1 MHDNLLAQAFIY
13 LLAAVLSVPI
23 AKRLGLG
30 SVLGYL
36 LAGVAI
42 GPALLGLV
50 GGSKDV
56 LHFAEF
62 GVVVML
68 FLIGLELRPALL
80 WRLRGPILGTG
91 GAQVITTAVVVGAI
105 SFLAGCRWPQAVAIG
120 FIAAMSSTAIVL
132 QSLAEK
138 GVLQTRGGQASFS
151 VLLFQDI
158 AVIPILAVM
167 PMLATAMN
175 GRSAGGDH
183 PTPIAGFSGW
193 VQALIT
199 LGAVVTVTMGGRYLL
214 RPVFRFIAQTRLR
227 EIFTASALAL
237 VIGIALLMQFVG
249 LSAALGTFLA
259 GVVLADSEY
268 RHQLEADLEPFK
280 GLLLGLF
287 FITVGA
293 GIDFSLMA
301 SRPGLIALLVGTLIV
316 IKFVVL
322 LGLGIV
328 FRLDWSAS
336 LLFAF
341 ALAQGGEFCFVLLAL
356 AEQQGVLPV
365 EMSKPLVSAV
375 AVSMAATPLLLLINE
390 RVVQPRFAKQKVER
404 PPDEIDEHDNPA
416 ILAGFGRFGHI
427 VGRLLRSNGFGVTV
441 LDNDPD
447 QVELLGRFGLKSF
460 YGDATRLDLLR
471 AAGAERAKLFI
482 CAIDNDEKAVQL
494 CKLVQ
499 EQFPNLTIFARA
511 TSRQHAYDLMRIG
524 LTHIRRD
531 TFGSAVDL
539 GEDALVC
546 LGLQAGQAQR
556 AARIF
561 RDFDESSMR
570 ELFSHIDDEK
580 TYVSMARKH
589 ITNLENLLRDDK
601 ARFSSKKE
609 NAQETQFP
617 GRSNEE
623 NLTVEP

>member
-1 MHDNLLAQAFIY
+1 MHENFLAQALVY
-13 LLAAVLSVPI
+13 LLAAVFSVPI
-23 AKRLGLG
+23 AKRLGFG

-42 GPALLGLV
+42 GPAALGLV
-50 GGSKDV
+50 GGSNDV

-68 FLIGLELRPALL
+68 FIIGLELRPALL
-80 WRLRGPILGTG
+80 WRLRGPILGVG
-91 GAQVITTAVVVGAI
+91 GAQVITTAAIVGAI
-105 SFLAGCRWPQAVAIG
+105 ALLSGCHWPQAVAIG
-120 FIAAMSSTAIVL
+120 LITAMSSTAIVL

-138 GVLQTRGGQASFS
+138 GVLPTRGGQASFS

-158 AVIPILAVM
+158 AVIPVIAMMPLLANAMGVRSVVNEH
-167 PMLATAMN
+167 PAPLA
-175 GRSAGGDH
+175 RL
-183 PTPIAGFSGW
+183 PGW
-193 VQALIT
+193 NQTLIT
-199 LGAVVTVTMGGRYLL
+199 FGAVAAVVIGGRYLL
-214 RPVFRFIAQTRLR
+214 RPVFRFIAKTKLR

-293 GIDFSLMA
+293 GIDFNLMA
-301 SRPGLIALLVGTLIV
+301 AQPGLVVLLVVALIV
-316 IKFVVL
+316 VKFAVL
-322 LGLGIV
+322 LGLGMA
-328 FRLDWSAS
+328 FRFDWGAS

-356 AEQQGVLPV
+356 AEQQGVLPATL
-365 EMSKPLVSAV
+365 SKPLVSAI
-375 AVSMAATPLLLLINE
+375 ALSMAATPLLLLINE
-390 RVVQPRFAKQKVER
+390 RFVQPCFAKQKVER

-416 ILAGFGRFGHI
+416 ILAGFGRFGHV
-427 VGRLLRSNGFGVTV
+427 VGRLLRANGFGVTV

-482 CAIDNDEKAVQL
+482 CAIDNDEKALHL
-494 CKLVQ
+494 CKLVLQ
-499 EQFPNLTIFARA
+499 EFPNLKIVARA
-511 TSRQHAYDLMRIG
+511 TSRQHAYELMKLG
-524 LTHIRRD
+524 LSHVYRD
-531 TFGSAVDL
+531 TFGSAIDL
-539 GEDALVC
+539 GEDALKC
-546 LGLQAGQAQR
+546 LGFDAEYANR

-561 RDFDESSMR
+561 RKYDEEGMR
-570 ELFSHIDDEK
+570 ALLPHIDDEK
-580 TYVSMARKH
+580 TYISIARQH
-589 ITNLENLLRDDK
+589 IENLENILRDDK
-601 ARFSSKKE
+601 KRFASVRDSDRTTDTPE
-609 NAQETQFP
+609 AAN
-617 GRSNEE
+617 
-623 NLTVEP
+623 

>member
-1 MHDNLLAQAFIY
+1 MHENFLAQALVY

-23 AKRLGLG
+23 AKRLGFG

-42 GPALLGLV
+42 GPAALGLV
-50 GGSKDV
+50 GGSGDV
-56 LHFAEF
+56 MHFAEF

-68 FLIGLELRPALL
+68 FIIGLELRPALL
-80 WRLRGPILGTG
+80 WRLRGPILGVG
-91 GAQVITTAVVVGAI
+91 GAQVVTTTVIVGIVA
-105 SFLAGCRWPQAVAIG
+105 LMAGCRWPQAIAIG
-120 FIAAMSSTAIVL
+120 LIVSLSSTAIVL

-158 AVIPILAVM
+158 AVIPIIAMMPLLAN
-167 PMLATAMN
+167 AMGVRPAVN
-175 GRSAGGDH
+175 DH
-183 PTPIAGFSGW
+183 PTPFAGLPGW
-193 VQALIT
+193 VQTLIT
-199 LGAVVTVTMGGRYLL
+199 FGAVAAVVIGGRYLL
-214 RPVFRFIAQTRLR
+214 RPIFRFIAKTKLR

-293 GIDFSLMA
+293 GIDFKLMA
-301 SRPGLIALLVGTLIV
+301 AQPGLIALLVVILILL
-316 IKFVVL
+316 KFAVL
-322 LGLGIV
+322 IGLGMA
-328 FRLDWSAS
+328 FRFEWSAS

-341 ALAQGGEFCFVLLAL
+341 ALAQGGEFCFVLLGL
-356 AEQQGVLPV
+356 AEQQGVLTPTL
-365 EMSKPLVSAV
+365 SKPLVSSV
-375 AVSMAATPLLLLINE
+375 ALSMAATPLLLLINE
-390 RVVQPRFAKQKVER
+390 RFVQPCFAKQKVER

-416 ILAGFGRFGHI
+416 ILAGFGRFGHV
-427 VGRLLRSNGFGVTV
+427 VGRLLRANGFGVTV

-494 CKLVQ
+494 CRLVQ
-499 EQFPNLTIFARA
+499 QEFPVLKIVARA
-511 TSRQHAYDLMRIG
+511 TSRQHAYELMKLG
-524 LTHIRRD
+524 LTHVYRD
-531 TFGSAVDL
+531 TFGSAIDL
-539 GEDALVC
+539 GEDALKC
-546 LGLQAGQAQR
+546 LGIEAEYANR
-556 AARIF
+556 AAQIF
-561 RDFDESSMR
+561 RKYDEEGMR
-570 ELFSHIDDEK
+570 DLLPHVDDEQ
-580 TYVSMARKH
+580 TYISIARQH
-589 ITNLENLLRDDK
+589 IENLENILRDDK
-601 ARFSSKKE
+601 QRFAAVRQDAREVKSAESD
-609 NAQETQFP
+609 
-617 GRSNEE
+617 
-623 NLTVEP
+623 

>member
-1 MHDNLLAQAFIY
+1 MEQDFLGQAFVY

-36 LAGVAI
+36 LAGVLI
-42 GPALLGLV
+42 GPAVLGLV
-50 GGSKDV
+50 GGSSDV

-68 FLIGLELRPALL
+68 FIVGLELRPALL
-80 WRLRGPILGTG
+80 WRLRGSILGVG
-91 GAQVITTAVVVGAI
+91 SAQVLTTALVVGGVAMV
-105 SFLAGCRWPQAVAIG
+105 AGCRWPQALTIG
-120 FIAAMSSTAIVL
+120 LIVAMSSTAIVL

-167 PMLATAMN
+167 PLLANASG
-175 GRSAGGDH
+175 GRSVAEEH
-183 PTPIAGFSGW
+183 PAPIASLPGW
-193 VQALIT
+193 AQTIIT
-199 LGAVVTVTMGGRYLL
+199 LGAVAAIVVGGRHLL
-214 RPVFRFIAQTRLR
+214 RPIFRYIAKTHLR
-227 EIFTASALAL
+227 EMFTASALTL
-237 VIGIALLMQFVG
+237 VIGVALLMQFVG

-293 GIDFSLMA
+293 GIDFKLMA
-301 SRPGLIALLVGTLIV
+301 EHPGMIALMVAALIV
-316 IKFVVL
+316 IKFVLL
-322 LGLGIV
+322 LGLGLV
-328 FRLDWSAS
+328 FKFEWSAS

-341 ALAQGGEFCFVLLAL
+341 ALAQGGEFCFVLLGI
-356 AEQQGVLPV
+356 AEQHGVL
-365 EMSKPLVSAV
+365 STTLAKPLVSTV
-375 AVSMAATPLLLLINE
+375 ALSMAATPLLLLINE
-390 RVVQPRFAKQKVER
+390 RLVQPCFAKQKVER

-427 VGRLLRSNGFGVTV
+427 VGRLLRANGFGVTV

-471 AAGAERAKLFI
+471 QAGAERAKLFI
-482 CAIDNDEKAVQL
+482 CAIDNDEKAVSL
-494 CKLVQ
+494 CRLVQ
-499 EQFPNLTIFARA
+499 ETFPNMKIVARA
-511 TSRQHAYDLMRIG
+511 TSRQHAYDLMKLG
-524 LTHIRRD
+524 LTHVRRD
-531 TFGSAVDL
+531 TFGSALDL
-539 GEDALVC
+539 SEDALQC
-546 LGLQAGQAQR
+546 LGVSAERAHR
-556 AARIF
+556 AANIF
-561 RDFDESSMR
+561 RKLDEEGM
-570 ELFSHIDDEK
+570 LKLLPHIDDEK
-580 TYVSMARKH
+580 AYISAARKH
-589 ITNLENLLRDDK
+589 MENLENLLRDDK
-601 ARFSSKKE
+601 ERLANVEEMARQSNGSGHSS
-609 NAQETQFP
+609 
-617 GRSNEE
+617 
-623 NLTVEP
+623 

>member
-1 MHDNLLAQAFIY
+1 MHESFLGQALVY

-42 GPALLGLV
+42 GPAALKLV
-50 GGSKDV
+50 GGANDV
-56 LHFAEF
+56 MHFAEF

-80 WRLRGPILGTG
+80 WRLRGPILGVG
-91 GAQVITTAVVVGAI
+91 GAQVVTTALIFSIIA
-105 SFLAGCRWPQAVAIG
+105 FLAGCRWPQSIAIG
-120 FIAAMSSTAIVL
+120 LIVAMSSTAIVL

-138 GVLQTRGGQASFS
+138 GVLGTRGGQASFS

-158 AVIPILAVM
+158 AVIPVIAVM
-167 PMLATAMN
+167 PVLANAL
-175 GRSAGGDH
+175 GVRSAGIEH
-183 PTPIAGFSGW
+183 TTPISTLPGW
-193 VQALIT
+193 AQTTIT
-199 LGAVVTVTMGGRYLL
+199 LGAVAAVIGGGRYLL
-214 RPVFRFIAQTRLR
+214 RPVFRFIAKTRLR
-227 EIFTASALAL
+227 EIFTATALAL

-293 GIDFSLMA
+293 GIDFSFTA
-301 SRPGLIALLVGTLIV
+301 TQAGLIALLLAALIV
-316 IKFVVL
+316 IKFLVL
-322 LGLGIV
+322 LGLGLA
-328 FRLDWSAS
+328 FRFDWSAS

-356 AEQQGVLPV
+356 AEQQGVLPATL
-365 EMSKPLVSAV
+365 SKHLVSAV
-375 AVSMAATPLLLLINE
+375 ALSMAATPLLLLTNE
-390 RVVQPRFAKQKVER
+390 RLVQPRFARQKVER

-427 VGRLLRSNGFGVTV
+427 VGRLLRANGFGVTV

-471 AAGAERAKLFI
+471 AAGAERARLFI
-482 CAIDNDEKAVQL
+482 CAIDNDEKAVNL
-494 CKLVQ
+494 CRLVQ
-499 EQFPNLTIFARA
+499 QEFPNMMIVARA
-511 TSRQHAYDLMRIG
+511 TSRQHAYDLMKLGI
-524 LTHIRRD
+524 THVHRD
-531 TFGSAVDL
+531 TFGSALDL
-539 GEDALVC
+539 SEDALKC
-546 LGLQAGQAQR
+546 LGVDANQAHR

-561 RDFDESSMR
+561 RRYDEDGMR
-570 ELFSHIDDEK
+570 ELLPHVDDEQ
-580 TYVSMARKH
+580 TYISIARQHVK
-589 ITNLENLLRDDK
+589 NLENILRDDK
-601 ARFSSKKE
+601 QRLASVE
-609 NAQETQFP
+609 DEAQKVDEP
-617 GRSNEE
+617 RSAD
-623 NLTVEP
+623 

>member
-1 MHDNLLAQAFIY
+1 MHESFLAQAFVY
-13 LLAAVLSVPI
+13 LLAAVLSAPI

-42 GPALLGLV
+42 GPAGLGLV
-50 GGSKDV
+50 GGSSDV
-56 LHFAEF
+56 MHFAEF

-80 WRLRGPILGTG
+80 WRLRGPILGVG
-91 GAQVITTAVVVGAI
+91 GAQILTTALIVGAVAI
-105 SFLAGCRWPQAVAIG
+105 LAGCRWPQAVAIG
-120 FIAAMSSTAIVL
+120 LIVAMSSTAIVL

-158 AVIPILAVM
+158 VVIAIIAVM
-167 PMLATAMN
+167 PLLATAMGMRPVDKLN
-175 GRSAGGDH
+175 LAVVGRM
-183 PTPIAGFSGW
+183 PGW
-193 VQALIT
+193 AQAAIT
-199 LGAVVTVTMGGRYLL
+199 FGAVGAVFLGGRYLL
-214 RPVFRFIAQTRLR
+214 RPVFRFIAKTKLR

-293 GIDFSLMA
+293 GIDFSFMA
-301 SRPGLIALLVGTLIV
+301 ARPGLIALLVTGLIV
-316 IKFVVL
+316 IKFTVL
-322 LGLGIV
+322 LALGLL
-328 FRLDWSAS
+328 FRFDWSAS
-336 LLFAF
+336 FLFAF
-341 ALAQGGEFCFVLLAL
+341 ALAQGGEFCFVLLGL
-356 AEQQGVLPV
+356 AERQDVLPPTL
-365 EMSKPLVSAV
+365 SKPLVSAV
-375 AVSMAATPLLLLINE
+375 ALSMAATPLLLLINE
-390 RVVQPRFAKQKVER
+390 RLVQPRFARQKVDR

-427 VGRLLRSNGFGVTV
+427 VGRLLRANGFGVTV

-471 AAGAERAKLFI
+471 AAGAERARLFI
-482 CAIDNDEKAVQL
+482 CAIDNDEKAVYL
-494 CKLVQ
+494 CQLVQ
-499 EQFPNLTIFARA
+499 QEFPNVKIVARA
-511 TSRQHAYDLMRIG
+511 TSRQHAYELMKLG
-524 LTHIRRD
+524 LTHVYRD
-531 TFGSAVDL
+531 TFGSALDL
-539 GEDALVC
+539 SEDALKL
-546 LGLQAGQAQR
+546 LGVPANQAAR

-561 RDFDESSMR
+561 RTYDEQGMR
-570 ELFSHIDDEK
+570 ELLPHLDDEQ
-580 TYVSMARKH
+580 TYISIARQH
-589 ITNLENLLRDDK
+589 IENLENILRDDK
-601 ARFSSKKE
+601 RRLA
-609 NAQETQFP
+609 
-617 GRSNEE
+617 
-623 NLTVEP
+623 TVEEEARKVDATERSA

>member
-1 MHDNLLAQAFIY
+1 MQESFLTQAFVY

-42 GPALLGLV
+42 GPAALGLV
-50 GGSKDV
+50 GGSSDV
-56 LHFAEF
+56 MHFAEF

-68 FLIGLELRPALL
+68 FIIGLELRPALL
-80 WRLRGPILGTG
+80 WRLRGPILGVG
-91 GAQVITTAVVVGAI
+91 GAQVLATALVVGLIAM
-105 SFLAGCRWPQAVAIG
+105 FVGCRWPQSVAIG
-120 FIAAMSSTAIVL
+120 LIMAMSSTAIVL

-167 PMLATAMN
+167 PLLANAM
-175 GRSAGGDH
+175 GARSVGTDH
-183 PTPIAGFSGW
+183 PAPIATLPGW
-193 VQALIT
+193 AQTAIT
-199 LGAVVTVTMGGRYLL
+199 LGAVAAIVIGGRYLL
-214 RPVFRFIAQTRLR
+214 RPVFRFIAKTRLR

-301 SRPGLIALLVGTLIV
+301 AQPGLIALLVASLIF
-316 IKFVVL
+316 IKFTVL
-322 LGLGIV
+322 LGLGMA
-328 FRLDWSAS
+328 FRFDWSAS

-356 AEQQGVLPV
+356 TEQQGVLTQT
-365 EMSKPLVSAV
+365 MTKPLVSAV
-375 AVSMAATPLLLLINE
+375 ALSMATTPLLLLINE
-390 RVVQPRFAKQKVER
+390 RFVQPCFAKQKVER
-404 PPDEIDEHDNPA
+404 PTDEIDEHDNPA

-427 VGRLLRSNGFGVTV
+427 VGRLLRANGFGVTV

-447 QVELLGRFGLKSF
+447 QVELLGRFGMKSF

-471 AAGAERAKLFI
+471 AAGAERATLFI

-494 CKLVQ
+494 CRLVQ
-499 EQFPNLTIFARA
+499 QEFPDLKIVARA
-511 TSRQHAYDLMRIG
+511 TSRQHAYELMKLG
-524 LTHIRRD
+524 LSHVYRD
-531 TFGSAVDL
+531 TFGSALDL
-539 GEDALVC
+539 SEAALKC
-546 LGLQAGQAQR
+546 LGLPPDQAHR
-556 AARIF
+556 AAKIF
-561 RDFDESSMR
+561 RKYDEEGMR
-570 ELFSHIDDEK
+570 ELLPHVDDEQ
-580 TYVSMARKH
+580 TYISIARQH
-589 ITNLENLLRDDK
+589 IENLENILRDDK
-601 ARFSSKKE
+601 LRLSSVE
-609 NAQETQFP
+609 AEAQQP
-617 GRSNEE
+617 NSPVRSD
-623 NLTVEP
+623 